1 VCANVFYLYAFLKE
15 ISEIKSLA
23 VKSKTYDMFLGGE
36 SDAEANEVLLLLRNG
51 VKVWLLK
58 KKGVH
63 LKAQCGPTIQV

>member
-1 VCANVFYLYAFLKE
+1 VFYLYAFLKE

-51 VKVWLLK
+51 VKV
-58 KKGVH
+58 
-63 LKAQCGPTIQV
+63 